1 MDRCRGARADRARRR
16 PQGDPLNDLELA
28 ERAARLGGDL
38 LLERFHGP
46 LKEVHSKS
54 TVTDLVSEADT
65 ASETAIKRLL
75 ADERPDDGLLAEE
88 GSAHDSASGRRWVV
102 DPLDGT
108 VNYLYRLPA
117 WCVSIALEDEQGSA
131 VAVVHDPLRD
141 ETFTAERGAGARL
154 NGERIQVSG
163 EDRPERALIA
173 TGFSYSADLRAAQAE
188 VVTRVLPVFRDIRRA
203 GAAALDLAYLA
214 AGRVDGYYER
224 GLKAWDWAAAR
235 LLVTEAGGAVAD
247 LDGEPHGLAA
257 ASPQLLP
264 RLLEFVS

>member
-1 MDRCRGARADRARRR
+1 MDDLTALLHGAE
-16 PQGDPLNDLELA
+16 PVLA
-28 ERAARLGGDL
+28 AAAAKLVAL
-38 LLERFHGP
+38 QHGP
-46 LKEVHSKS
+46 LRTERKDLLDV
-54 TVTDLVSEADT
+54 VTEADLAAEEIVVQGLT
-65 ASETAIKRLL
+65 RLTPNAAI
-75 ADERPDDGLLAEE
+75 LAEE
-88 GSAHDSASGRRWVV
+88 RGASAGASDGRWII